1 MIDKIRS
8 KYQAKNYEEI
18 EYELEE
24 IVCRKC
30 DRPYMV
36 DSRFL
41 QTTIKDDEDWEI
53 RICPYCGFKAFVC
66 I

>member
-1 MIDKIRS
+1 MLKEIRS

-24 IVCRKC
+24 QVCPKC

-41 QTTIKDDEDWEI
+41 QTITRYDEDWEV
-53 RICPYCGFKAFVC
+53 RICPYCGSETHVC

>member
-8 KYQAKNYEEI
+8 KYQTKNYETI

-24 IVCRKC
+24 QVCRKC

-41 QTTIKDDEDWEI
+41 QTVVRDDEDWEV
-53 RICPYCGFKAFVC
+53 RICPYCGFKTYVC

>member
-1 MIDKIRS
+1 MLKEIKS

-18 EYELEE
+18 MYYLEE
-24 IVCRKC
+24 QVCPKC

-36 DSRFL
+36 DSRFC
-41 QTTIKDDEDWEI
+41 QTVTKDDEDWEVK
-53 RICPYCGFKAFVC
+53 RCPYCGYVHYVC

>member
-1 MIDKIRS
+1 MLKEIRS
-8 KYQAKNYEEI
+8 KYQAKNYEEV

-24 IVCRKC
+24 RTCHKC

-36 DSRFL
+36 DPYFL
-41 QTTIKDDEDWEI
+41 KTVIENDEDWEVN
-53 RICPYCGFKAFVC
+53 ICPYCGHRWHVC

>member
-24 IVCRKC
+24 RICRRC

-36 DSRFL
+36 DPYFL
-41 QTTIKDDEDWEI
+41 KTVIENDEDWEVN
-53 RICPYCGFKAFVC
+53 ICPYCGHKWHVC

>member
-1 MIDKIRS
+1 MIDKIKS

-18 EYELEE
+18 
-24 IVCRKC
+24 VCHKC

-36 DSRFL
+36 DTRYL
-41 QTTIKDDEDWEI
+41 KTVVKDDEDWEI
-53 RICPYCGFKAFVC
+53 RICPYCGFKTFVC

>member
-1 MIDKIRS
+1 MLKEIRS

-24 IVCRKC
+24 QVCPKC
-30 DRPYMV
+30 DRPYMI
-36 DSRFL
+36 DTRYC
-41 QTTIKDDEDWEI
+41 QTVTQDDEDWEVK
-53 RICPYCGFKAFVC
+53 ICPYCGYKWKVC

>member
-8 KYQAKNYEEI
+8 KYQAKNYETI

-24 IVCRKC
+24 QVCPKC

-41 QTTIKDDEDWEI
+41 QTVVRNDEDWEV
-53 RICPYCGFKAFVC
+53 RICPYCGFKTHVC

>member
-1 MIDKIRS
+1 MIKKIQS

-24 IVCRKC
+24 QVCPKC
-30 DRPYMV
+30 DKLFMIDTRYCN
-36 DSRFL
+36 
-41 QTTIKDDEDWEI
+41 TITKDDEDWEI
-53 RICPYCGFKAFVC
+53 KICPYCGHKYYIC

>member
-1 MIDKIRS
+1 MLKEIRS
-8 KYQAKNYEEI
+8 KYQAKHYEEI

-24 IVCRKC
+24 QVCPKC

-36 DSRFL
+36 DTRYCK
-41 QTTIKDDEDWEI
+41 TKTIFDADWELK
-53 RICPYCGFKAFVC
+53 ICPYCGYKHYVC

>member
-1 MIDKIRS
+1 MIDKIKS

-24 IVCRKC
+24 QVCPKC

-36 DSRFL
+36 DTRYL
-41 QTTIKDDEDWEI
+41 QTVTRYDEDWEVN
-53 RICPYCGFKAFVC
+53 ICPYCGHKHLVC

>member
-1 MIDKIRS
+1 MLKEIRS
-8 KYQAKNYEEI
+8 KYQAKNYEQ
-18 EYELEE
+18 
-24 IVCRKC
+24 VCPKC

-41 QTTIKDDEDWEI
+41 QTVTKDDEDWEVE
-53 RICPYCGFKAFVC
+53 RCPYCGYVHYIC